1 MGNTMTVTFIY
12 LELNRNLNMRLKL
25 LTSVLI
31 VASILLTAC
40 ETMTVSKPVAVSVGE
55 KWALLPIQNLSK
67 TPLAGNRAK
76 SLVETHL
83 RARGVRN
90 LEIYTAAPD
99 QSIMALL
106 DDAGQ
111 LDTAKKWAK
120 DNGYAYGITGSVE
133 EWQYK
138 NGLDNEPSVGLTL
151 KFINLLSDEV
161 MWVASASRTGWGYNN
176 LSNVASKT
184 IEEILAEVRFQGPQP
199 SRMMAAVPATA
210 QPLAAQPLAAP
221 PMAAPPSPY
230 IAEAPNLPP
239 LPPLPTLR
247 PLPTAVQPTT
257 AAALPAVTPTDIA
270 PLVPPAKRLLPSPY
284 ETSLEETSNR

>member
-1 MGNTMTVTFIY
+1 
-12 LELNRNLNMRLKL
+12 MRLKL

-31 VASILLTAC
+31 VASTLLTAC
-40 ETMTVSKPVAVSVGE
+40 ETMTASKTVAVSVGE

-76 SLVETHL
+76 ALVETHL
-83 RARGVRN
+83 RAKGVRD
-90 LEIYTAAPD
+90 LEIYEAAPD

-111 LDTAKKWAK
+111 LDAAKKWAK
-120 DNGYAYGITGSVE
+120 DNGYVYGITGNVQ

-151 KFINLLSDEV
+151 KFINLLNDEV

-184 IEEILAEVRFQGPQP
+184 IEEILAEVRFKGPQP
-199 SRMMAAVPATA
+199 SRMMATVPAVVAAPA
-210 QPLAAQPLAAP
+210 QPLAPPPLP
-221 PMAAPPSPY
+221 E
-230 IAEAPNLPP
+230 IAEAPLPLQPLPALEP
-239 LPPLPTLR
+239 LPPLD
-247 PLPTAVQPTT
+247 PLPGTAEPSI
-257 AAALPAVTPTDIA
+257 AAALPEATPAEPASDIST
-270 PLVPPAKRLLPSPY
+270 VLPSPY
-284 ETSLEETSNR
+284 QTSLEETTNR